1 MNIDKII
8 SELTLEEKAALLSG
22 SDFWHTE
29 RIARLD
35 IPPIMMSDGP
45 HGLRKMDDT
54 AENPNDAIKAVCF
67 PTAAALACS
76 FDRELLE
83 TLGKALGEEC
93 VAEDVSIILGPG
105 CNIKR
110 SPLCGRNFEYFSED
124 PYLASQMAAAHIKGV
139 QSKGVGTSLKHFAM
153 NNQETRRM
161 SYSAEVDERTFREL
175 YLAAFETPVKES
187 KPWTVMCSYNRINGV
202 HSSQNKYLLTDIL
215 RDDWGFE
222 GLVMSDWGAVDDR
235 PVGIDAGLD
244 LEMPSCNG
252 KNDVII
258 IDAVNSGKL
267 SMERVDACVRRVL
280 ELVDKAEESK
290 SEAVWD
296 KQKHHALAGKIASE
310 CAVLLKNEGGLLPLD
325 KKEKI
330 AFIGEFADN
339 PRFQGGGSSHIN
351 CFKVTSALEAAK
363 QFCDVTYAKG
373 YVTEEDRS
381 DKALLDEAVKAAK
394 AADKAVVFAGL
405 PDSFESEGYDRK
417 HMRMPQCQLELI
429 REVIKANEN
438 TVIVLH
444 NGSPVEM
451 PFAADAKAILEMY
464 LGGQAVGQAACE
476 LLFGEVSP
484 SGKLAE
490 TFPEYLE
497 QNPSFL
503 GFPGQ
508 EDTVRYSE
516 GLYVG
521 YKYYDKKKLRPLFP
535 FGHGLSYSTF
545 EYSDLTL
552 SDSEINDKKMLTVMV
567 SVTNTGKVDAKETVQ
582 LYVAPVNPVVD
593 RPLKELK
600 GFEKIFLKAGETKKA
615 VFKLDMRSF
624 AYYETKISDWYAED
638 GMYKIL
644 IGASSEDIRLEDEVY
659 YSNKTPLPVHFDL
672 NSLCGEIRAVPEARA
687 IFEPVFKTIDVGF
700 DENQTDQAV
709 SQEMLDN
716 MIKDMPLRTLVTF
729 TNSPELTRGR
739 ISAMIDELNALM
751 ADKYE
756 READEAVR

>member
-280 ELVDKAEESK
+280 ELVDKAEDSK

-296 KQKHHALAGKIASE
+296 KQKHHTLAGKIASE

-325 KKEKI
+325 KNEKI

-429 REVIKANEN
+429 REVMKANEN

-444 NGSPVEM
+444 NG
-451 PFAADAKAILEMY
+451 
-464 LGGQAVGQAACE
+464 
-476 LLFGEVSP
+476 
-484 SGKLAE
+484 
-490 TFPEYLE
+490 
-497 QNPSFL
+497 
-503 GFPGQ
+503 
-508 EDTVRYSE
+508 
-516 GLYVG
+516 
-521 YKYYDKKKLRPLFP
+521 
-535 FGHGLSYSTF
+535 
-545 EYSDLTL
+545 
-552 SDSEINDKKMLTVMV
+552 
-567 SVTNTGKVDAKETVQ
+567 
-582 LYVAPVNPVVD
+582 
-593 RPLKELK
+593 
-600 GFEKIFLKAGETKKA
+600 
-615 VFKLDMRSF
+615 
-624 AYYETKISDWYAED
+624 
-638 GMYKIL
+638 
-644 IGASSEDIRLEDEVY
+644 
-659 YSNKTPLPVHFDL
+659 
-672 NSLCGEIRAVPEARA
+672 
-687 IFEPVFKTIDVGF
+687 
-700 DENQTDQAV
+700 
-709 SQEMLDN
+709 
-716 MIKDMPLRTLVTF
+716 
-729 TNSPELTRGR
+729 
-739 ISAMIDELNALM
+739 
-751 ADKYE
+751 
-756 READEAVR
+756 